1 MAADKPDSS
10 TPYSETLKSVMEYTW
25 HHRGTTLTLSLAQ
38 IQSCQKQGNL
48 PGEEEASICKGNQHR
63 QNYVDV
69 KVYTHAQYAVL
80 LRAATWDRK
89 TRECKDLSLE

>member
-25 HHRGTTLTLSLAQ
+25 QHRGTTLTLSLAQ

-48 PGEEEASICKGNQHR
+48 PG
-63 QNYVDV
+63 
-69 KVYTHAQYAVL
+69 
-80 LRAATWDRK
+80 
-89 TRECKDLSLE
+89 